1 MCSHPRPGRAPHTP
15 FSTEF
20 KGGARAVR
28 ERLRNLF
35 LGPRR
40 QGRALVLC
48 VAVLALFTGGMV
60 ACRTA
65 VRETPPAS
73 DTAVPPL
80 MMLPPTAELF
90 GITGVEA
97 ALYEAAR
104 WAHNP
109 YGWQNGTLALPFVGV
124 YASYE
129 DGNGDTVYL
138 CNLWTRYYY
147 DFLATRGANSG
158 GGGGPAAITVAGD
171 GSSGRFRSVKSAA
184 DGEGWTQSI
193 RDLCA
198 PVPGLAD
205 QILEG
210 AIAYTLTT
218 PDTDTLL
225 AQYVQTVIGAVDET
239 NVSKEAAADAYLA
252 GLIAA
257 GPGDRLYDA
266 AVSAFGS
273 GAWDHVTYAME
284 QTESVETRPAYV
296 LRATGE
302 EITEAEYTALNLDVW
317 TGLAEENGFTVGE
330 LLDAAAFDA
339 PGQVSAPEGE
349 RAARAREL
357 FLAHIGQ
364 LPACYTSVS
373 TCDAWEVELAFH
385 GQTVGSDRSNH
396 YHFVVSNRR
405 GVWGV
410 EVPLTW
416 DGHNPDSPTGD

>member
-35 LGPRR
+35 LGPRQ

-104 WAHNP
+104 WAYNP
-109 YGWQNGTLALPFVGV
+109 YDWQNGTLALPFVGV

-158 GGGGPAAITVAGD
+158 GGGGPPPPSRWRGTAPPAA
-171 GSSGRFRSVKSAA
+171 SA
-184 DGEGWTQSI
+184 
-193 RDLCA
+193 L
-198 PVPGLAD
+198 
-205 QILEG
+205 
-210 AIAYTLTT
+210 
-218 PDTDTLL
+218 
-225 AQYVQTVIGAVDET
+225 
-239 NVSKEAAADAYLA
+239 
-252 GLIAA
+252 
-257 GPGDRLYDA
+257 
-266 AVSAFGS
+266 
-273 GAWDHVTYAME
+273 
-284 QTESVETRPAYV
+284 
-296 LRATGE
+296 
-302 EITEAEYTALNLDVW
+302 
-317 TGLAEENGFTVGE
+317 
-330 LLDAAAFDA
+330 
-339 PGQVSAPEGE
+339 
-349 RAARAREL
+349 
-357 FLAHIGQ
+357 
-364 LPACYTSVS
+364 
-373 TCDAWEVELAFH
+373 
-385 GQTVGSDRSNH
+385 
-396 YHFVVSNRR
+396 
-405 GVWGV
+405 
-410 EVPLTW
+410 
-416 DGHNPDSPTGD
+416 

>member
-1 MCSHPRPGRAPHTP
+1 MRA
-15 FSTEF
+15 
-20 KGGARAVR
+20 
-28 ERLRNLF
+28 
-35 LGPRR
+35 GP
-40 QGRALVLC
+40 
-48 VAVLALFTGGMV
+48 
-60 ACRTA
+60 
-65 VRETPPAS
+65 
-73 DTAVPPL
+73 
-80 MMLPPTAELF
+80 
-90 GITGVEA
+90 
-97 ALYEAAR
+97 
-104 WAHNP
+104 W
-109 YGWQNGTLALPFVGV
+109 
-124 YASYE
+124 
-129 DGNGDTVYL
+129 
-138 CNLWTRYYY
+138 
-147 DFLATRGANSG
+147 
-158 GGGGPAAITVAGD
+158 
-171 GSSGRFRSVKSAA
+171 SGRPDS
-184 DGEGWTQSI
+184 G
-193 RDLCA
+193 
-198 PVPGLAD
+198 
-205 QILEG
+205 G

-218 PDTDTLL
+218 PHTDTLL
-225 AQYVQTVIGAVDET
+225 AQYVQAVIGAVDET
-239 NVSKEAAADAYLA
+239 NVNKEAAADAYLA

-357 FLAHIGQ
+357 FLAHIDQ

-385 GQTVGSDRSNH
+385 GQTVGSDGSDH

>member
-171 GSSGRFRSVKSAA
+171 GSSGRFRSGKSAA

-225 AQYVQTVIGAVDET
+225 AQYVQAVIGTVD
-239 NVSKEAAADAYLA
+239 
-252 GLIAA
+252 
-257 GPGDRLYDA
+257 
-266 AVSAFGS
+266 
-273 GAWDHVTYAME
+273 
-284 QTESVETRPAYV
+284 
-296 LRATGE
+296 
-302 EITEAEYTALNLDVW
+302 
-317 TGLAEENGFTVGE
+317 GFTTRRFPPS
-330 LLDAAAFDA
+330 APA
-339 PGQVSAPEGE
+339 PG
-349 RAARAREL
+349 
-357 FLAHIGQ
+357 
-364 LPACYTSVS
+364 T
-373 TCDAWEVELAFH
+373 T
-385 GQTVGSDRSNH
+385 
-396 YHFVVSNRR
+396 
-405 GVWGV
+405 
-410 EVPLTW
+410 
-416 DGHNPDSPTGD
+416 

>member
-171 GSSGRFRSVKSAA
+171 GSSGRFRSV
-184 DGEGWTQSI
+184 
-193 RDLCA
+193 
-198 PVPGLAD
+198 
-205 QILEG
+205 
-210 AIAYTLTT
+210 
-218 PDTDTLL
+218 
-225 AQYVQTVIGAVDET
+225 
-239 NVSKEAAADAYLA
+239 
-252 GLIAA
+252 
-257 GPGDRLYDA
+257 
-266 AVSAFGS
+266 
-273 GAWDHVTYAME
+273 
-284 QTESVETRPAYV
+284 
-296 LRATGE
+296 
-302 EITEAEYTALNLDVW
+302 
-317 TGLAEENGFTVGE
+317 
-330 LLDAAAFDA
+330 
-339 PGQVSAPEGE
+339 
-349 RAARAREL
+349 
-357 FLAHIGQ
+357 
-364 LPACYTSVS
+364 
-373 TCDAWEVELAFH
+373 
-385 GQTVGSDRSNH
+385 
-396 YHFVVSNRR
+396 
-405 GVWGV
+405 
-410 EVPLTW
+410 
-416 DGHNPDSPTGD
+416 